1 MDMKGKFI
9 ESSGTFDT
17 SQVSLE
23 RCTVALQCFI
33 QKWLLFVGTAHE
45 VDKIIE
51 EQEDCLFKKDSRI
64 KKSDTLATFFIFR
77 LFVNPTILHKNLDF
91 F

>member
-33 QKWLLFVGTAHE
+33 QKWLLFVRTAHE
-45 VDKIIE
+45 VDKIID
-51 EQEDCLFKKDSRI
+51 EQEDCLFKKNSRI
-64 KKSDTLATFFIFR
+64 KKKRHFGYILFR
-77 LFVNPTILHKNLDF
+77 DF
-91 F
+91 FYEVEKPYW